1 MLLSSGIKKILV
13 CAPSN
18 AAIDEIISR
27 ISSRGFIGEP
37 DSNVYDHTSIL
48 AEGATADGMLLRI
61 GAVEYDPS
69 PEVRRHTLD
78 ERLTEVMNGNKA
90 KALKDKIGYC

>member
-1 MLLSSGIKKILV
+1 MLLSSDVKKILV

-27 ISSRGFIGEP
+27 ISSRGFLGEP
-37 DSNVYDHTSIL
+37 DSNVYDQNSIL

-61 GAVEYDPS
+61 GAVEYDPG

-78 ERLTEVMNGNKA
+78 ERLIEVMNGNKA
-90 KALKDKIGYC
+90 

>member
-1 MLLSSGIKKILV
+1 MLLSSGVKKIMV

-27 ISSRGFIGEP
+27 ISSRGFLGAP
-37 DSNVYDHTSIL
+37 DKNIYDQDSIL
-48 AEGATADGMLLRI
+48 AEGASADGMLLRI
-61 GAVEYDPS
+61 GAVEYDPG

-78 ERLTEVMNGNKA
+78 ERLTEVLNGKKA
-90 KALKDKIGYC
+90 QNL

>member
-1 MLLSSGIKKILV
+1 MLLSSDVKKILV

-27 ISSRGFIGEP
+27 ISSRGFLGEP
-37 DSNVYDHTSIL
+37 DSNVYDQNSIL

-61 GAVEYDPS
+61 GAVEYDPG

-90 KALKDKIGYC
+90 